1 MKQNCL
7 VLDIETR
14 PYLAYTFELKEVTIP
29 WQNVKEESCV
39 IAWSAKPL
47 NSPRNT
53 IQYRDLRKGKYP
65 LTDDAEI
72 LRPLHALMQKAD
84 IIIGQNSKGFDV
96 KRLNARFDLN
106 GLKPLTHFK
115 HYDLYL
121 MSRQVAAYTSQKLEY
136 VTEKLNIKY
145 KKLQHKKF
153 PGMSLWLECLKGN
166 MEAWHEMEKYNIH
179 DVLSTEERCN
189 LVRQW
194 APKAFPD
201 LNAEKCDSCGTVK
214 NIKIKSLECNKWHI
228 RRTNDIS

>member
-1 MKQNCL
+1 MKLKCL

-14 PYLAYTFELKEVTIP
+14 PHLAYTFDLKETTIP

-39 IAWSAKPL
+39 IAWSAKEL
-47 NSPRNT
+47 NAPANT
-53 IQYRDLRKGKYP
+53 IQYMDLRKGKYP
-65 LTDDAEI
+65 IIDDSKI
-72 LRPLHALMQKAD
+72 LRPLHKLMEKAD
-84 IIIGQNSKGFDV
+84 IIIGQNSKDFDV

-136 VTEKLNIKY
+136 VTEKLNVRY

-153 PGMSLWLECLKGN
+153 PGMSLWLQCLAGDVN
-166 MEAWHEMEKYNIH
+166 AWNEMKTYNIH
-179 DVLSTEERCN
+179 DVLSAEERCN

-214 NIKIKSLECNKWHI
+214 VIKLKCIDCGKWHKKE
-228 RRTNDIS
+228 NK